1 MNLNIFIIF
10 KYIILI
16 IFILCLIKIIKIN
29 KSKIL
34 KFFKKISDLKYPF
47 ALGVVMFI
55 SLIYICICT
64 YMMLPYLKIF
74 LNNGYII
81 ETNDLP
87 NFSSVFESLFVV
99 LAMISSTL
107 LGYMTYKV
115 SRNQMLISQNQV
127 NSDYNKN
134 ISSPAIIVYTH
145 LKIKLL
151 YDLDDIIKEHIHIL
165 KDEEYVSKGETLSAI
180 EVLKE
185 KMVENVKLSQDI
197 NDYVPYILSLFNE
210 DRLVLHFIALIEDFN
225 SKKQITYIFNNN
237 YIQNSILKE
246 TSSIL
251 WVEIKDAILFDK
263 VDKLKPYLTD
273 HHYKILKKI
282 KESSKPKEIG

>member
-29 KSKIL
+29 KNKIL
-34 KFFKKISDLKYPF
+34 KFFKKIRDLKYSF
-47 ALGVVMFI
+47 ALGIVMFI

-115 SRNQMLISQNQV
+115 SKNQMLISQNQV

-134 ISSPAIIVYTH
+134 ISSPSIIVYTH
-145 LKIKLL
+145 LKIKLI
-151 YDLDDIIKEHIHIL
+151 YDLDKIIKKHMHIL
-165 KDEEYVSKGETLSAI
+165 KDEEYESKSGTLNAIETL
-180 EVLKE
+180 KE
-185 KMVENVKLSQDI
+185 EMVDVKLSQDI
-197 NDYVPYILSLFNE
+197 NSYVPCILSLFKE
-210 DRLVLHFIALIEDFN
+210 DRLVLYFITLIEDLN
-225 SKKQITYIFNNN
+225 SENKITYIFKNE
-237 YIQNSILKE
+237 YIENSILKE
-246 TSSIL
+246 TSSKL
-251 WVEIKDAILFDK
+251 WVEIRYAILFDRI
-263 VDKLKPYLTD
+263 DKLEPYLIDT
-273 HHYKILKKI
+273 YYNIFKKI
-282 KESSKPKEIG
+282 KELSKPKEIG